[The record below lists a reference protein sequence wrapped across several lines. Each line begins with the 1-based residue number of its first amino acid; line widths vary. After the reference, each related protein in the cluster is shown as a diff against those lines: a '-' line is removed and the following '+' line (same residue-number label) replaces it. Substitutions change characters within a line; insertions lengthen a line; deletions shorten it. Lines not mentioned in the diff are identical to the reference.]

1 MILLTIGTQLPFDRL
16 VEALDT
22 IAAEIDEP
30 VFGQIGRS
38 SYRPSH
44 FEWAEALDPGA
55 FEQKFRAARLIVA
68 HAGIGTVLSAQRNA
82 KPIILFPRQVKYG
95 EHRNDHQ
102 LATCAQLEGRPGIVI
117 ARTAEELAEAV
128 KRDDLPAATVE
139 QVQLKRDA
147 FAAGLRSEI
156 DSLLAR

>member
-16 VEALDT
+16 VKALDA

-38 SYRPSH
+38 NYRPTH
-44 FEWAEALDPGA
+44 FEWTEALDPGT
-55 FEQKFRAARLIVA
+55 FEEKFRAARLIVA
-68 HAGIGTVLSAQRNA
+68 HAGIGTVLSAQRNG
-82 KPIILFPRQVKYG
+82 KPIVLFPRRVKYG

-117 ARTAEELAEAV
+117 ARTAEELAAAV
-128 KRDDLPAATVE
+128 TRDDLVSATIDE
-139 QVQLKRDA
+139 VQQKRDA
-147 FAAGLRSEI
+147 FAARLRSEI
-156 DSLLAR
+156 AALLQR